1 VRAGG
6 AATARAMKISIAVMA
21 RLSAALLVGFTRIPS
36 SIEVRQF

>member
-1 VRAGG
+1 MTVMFI
-6 AATARAMKISIAVMA
+6 ATMA